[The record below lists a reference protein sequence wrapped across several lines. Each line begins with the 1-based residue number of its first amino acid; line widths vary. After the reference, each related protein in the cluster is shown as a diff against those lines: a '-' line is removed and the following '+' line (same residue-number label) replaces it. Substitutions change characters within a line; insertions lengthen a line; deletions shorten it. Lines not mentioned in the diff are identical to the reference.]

1 MKTFEK
7 FEKKLIIK
15 TMKERNNLYFESL
28 QNVIKDLQFN
38 YDESKFETSEKLTGY
53 WIETVGNKIS
63 QFSKVLEFST
73 DNILTIVCSD
83 SFVANELYLEKN
95 KLTKLM
101 NEKTKNLGIEIKD
114 IRFNYKKW
122 KEQK

>member
-1 MKTFEK
+1 
-7 FEKKLIIK
+7 
-15 TMKERNNLYFESL
+15 MKERNKRSNLYFESL
-28 QNVIKDLQFN
+28 QSVIKDLQFN
-38 YDESKFETSEKLTGY
+38 YDESKFETDEKLAGY

-63 QFSKVLEFST
+63 QFSKVLDFSA

-83 SFVANELYLEKN
+83 SFVANELYLEKD

>member
-1 MKTFEK
+1 
-7 FEKKLIIK
+7 
-15 TMKERNNLYFESL
+15 MKERNNLYFESL

-38 YDESKFETSEKLTGY
+38 YDESKFETGEKLAEY

>member
-1 MKTFEK
+1 
-7 FEKKLIIK
+7 
-15 TMKERNNLYFESL
+15 MKERNKRSNLYFESL
-28 QNVIKDLQFN
+28 QSVIKDLQFN
-38 YDESKFETSEKLTGY
+38 YDESKFETDEKLAGY

-63 QFSKVLEFST
+63 QFSKVLDFSA

-83 SFVANELYLEKN
+83 SFVANELYLEKD

-101 NEKTKNLGIEIKD
+101 NKKTKNLGIEIKD

>member
-1 MKTFEK
+1 
-7 FEKKLIIK
+7 
-15 TMKERNNLYFESL
+15 MKERNKRSNLYFESL
-28 QNVIKDLQFN
+28 QSVIKDLQFN
-38 YDESKFETSEKLTGY
+38 YDESKFETDEKLAGY

-63 QFSKVLEFST
+63 QFSKVLDFSA

>member
-1 MKTFEK
+1 M
-7 FEKKLIIK
+7 
-15 TMKERNNLYFESL
+15 
-28 QNVIKDLQFN
+28 
-38 YDESKFETSEKLTGY
+38 
-53 WIETVGNKIS
+53 
-63 QFSKVLEFST
+63 EFSA
-73 DNILTIVCSD
+73 DNILTVVCSD

>member
-1 MKTFEK
+1 
-7 FEKKLIIK
+7 
-15 TMKERNNLYFESL
+15 MKERNKRSNLYFESL
-28 QNVIKDLQFN
+28 QSVIKDLQFN
-38 YDESKFETSEKLTGY
+38 YDESKFEVGEKLAGY

-63 QFSKVLEFST
+63 QFSKVLEFSA

-83 SFVANELYLEKN
+83 SFVANELYLEKD

>member
-1 MKTFEK
+1 
-7 FEKKLIIK
+7 
-15 TMKERNNLYFESL
+15 MKERNNLYFESL

-38 YDESKFETSEKLTGY
+38 YDESKFETGEKLAGY

-122 KEQK
+122 KEQKWCIRRQKVFLLPSY

>member
-1 MKTFEK
+1 
-7 FEKKLIIK
+7 
-15 TMKERNNLYFESL
+15 MKERNKRSNLYFESL
-28 QNVIKDLQFN
+28 QSVIKDLQFN
-38 YDESKFETSEKLTGY
+38 YDEGKFETDEKLAGY

-63 QFSKVLEFST
+63 QFSKVLEFSA

-83 SFVANELYLEKN
+83 SFVANELYLEKD